1 MQTTE
6 SILIDETL
14 TQQNTDTLLKLSQ
27 RQLAFNDIIQGFLK
41 WRVWLMLAYQDLKL
55 RYRRSVLGPFW
66 ITISMAVTVYSMGY
80 LYSHLFHTDLQ
91 TYFPFLVAGMIAWT
105 LISTL
110 ITDVTEALY
119 SSDGLIKQ
127 IKLPYCLYIQRVVTR
142 NIIAFFHNIVVII
155 PIIAIFHQVAK
166 VNFYTLLIIPGLFLI
181 YINALAYGLMLAM
194 IGARFRDLVQVI
206 KNLTQVAFF
215 LTPVMWN
222 PQILPEKD
230 RFIVMLNPFYSF
242 VELIR
247 APLMGAHPAW
257 TTFAMVSVVTFIGIA
272 LCLKM
277 FTQYRAR
284 IIYWL

>member
-1 MQTTE
+1 MQTE
-6 SILIDETL
+6 SIFFDAAL
-14 TQQNTDTLLKLSQ
+14 TQQATTSFPKRTQ
-27 RQLAFNDIIQGFLK
+27 RELALADIVEGFLK

-105 LISTL
+105 LISSL
-110 ITDVTEALY
+110 ITDVTETLNT
-119 SSDGLIKQ
+119 SDGLIKQ

-142 NIIAFFHNIVVII
+142 NIIAFFHNILVIV
-155 PIIAIFHQVAK
+155 PIIAIYHQVAK
-166 VNFYTLLIIPGLFLI
+166 VNLYTLLLIPGLLLI
-181 YINALAYGLMLAM
+181 YFNGLIYGLMLAM

-222 PQILPEKD
+222 PNILPEKD

-247 APLMGAHPAW
+247 APLMGSRPVW
-257 TTFAMVSVVTFIGIA
+257 TTMAMVTVITLVGMV
-272 LCLKM
+272 LCFKM
-277 FTQYRAR
+277 FTRYRSR

>member
-1 MQTTE
+1 MQTE
-6 SILIDETL
+6 STFFDEAL
-14 TQQNTDTLLKLSQ
+14 AQQNTTTFPQRTQ
-27 RQLAFNDIIQGFLK
+27 RQLAFTDIIEGFLK

-91 TYFPFLVAGMIAWT
+91 TYFPFLVSGMIAWT
-105 LISTL
+105 LISSL

-119 SSDGLIKQ
+119 ASDGLIKQ
-127 IKLPYCLYIQRVVTR
+127 IKLPYCLYIQRVVVR
-142 NIIAFFHNIVVII
+142 NIIAFFHNIIVII
-155 PIIAIFHQVAK
+155 PIIIIYHQVAK
-166 VNFYTLLIIPGLFLI
+166 VNLYTLLLVPGLLLI
-181 YINALAYGLMLAM
+181 YFNALVYGLMLSM
-194 IGARFRDLVQVI
+194 IGARYRDLVQVI

-222 PQILPEKD
+222 PQILPEQD

-257 TTFAMVSVVTFIGIA
+257 ATFAMVAVITLIGMV

-277 FTQYRAR
+277 FTRYRAR